1 MPLLPQSLP
10 EHGIFFDESTL
21 IADRW
26 SLELIANA
34 ARRLLPSTPGHHIF
48 IKLDDYMDSHLFFS
62 VTLACIPNLPLR
74 VWKAT
79 VIDEDK
85 DPQFE
90 CVSIKE

>member
-1 MPLLPQSLP
+1 MPALT
-10 EHGIFFDESTL
+10 EHTIFFDENTIL
-21 IADRW
+21 AENW

-34 ARRLLPSTPGHHIF
+34 ARRLIPSGSGYHIF
-48 IKLDDYMDSHLFFS
+48 IKLDDFMDSHLYFS
-62 VTLACIPNLPLR
+62 VTLACTPSLPLR

-79 VIDEDK
+79 VIDEDV

>member
-1 MPLLPQSLP
+1 MPALSEQT
-10 EHGIFFDESTL
+10 IFFDENTIL
-21 IADRW
+21 AENW

-48 IKLDDYMDSHLFFS
+48 IKLDDFMDSHLYFS
-62 VTLACIPNLPLR
+62 VTLACTPNLPLR

-79 VIDEDK
+79 VIDEDV

-90 CVSIKE
+90 SVSIKE